1 MGKKDT
7 PAAPAQPDPYKTAA
21 AQTQGDIQSAIANA
35 TLGNIDTYT
44 PLGSNVYTQTGTQTI
59 TDAQGHP
66 IQVPKYSSTQTL
78 SPQQQQ
84 LYDQQ
89 TALGSGLNNLAIQQT
104 GKLTGLLGSP
114 IDTSNVPA
122 LTTSLNFQ
130 APAATPT
137 LQGGF
142 DQGGAVQT
150 GYNAGGPIQKSVS
163 LQPSVALQNSVN
175 QWYNPTTF
183 AQGPGSI
190 QTSMGPS
197 DFSADRQ
204 AVVDALNAR
213 TQPQLDRQR
222 AALMSSL
229 ANQGIDNGSE
239 AWNNAVN
246 QFGRQANDANLQNV
260 LAGSQEQSRLFGLD
274 LSQAQFGNQAQ
285 QQGYDQAQGRGLFGL
300 QATNQNNQA
309 ALNAGNFYN
318 QAALNSGNFYNQ
330 SALASGNFAN
340 SAQGQQNSQ
349 NAAAAGFNNS
359 AVNQQY
365 SQNMG
370 AAQFGNTT
378 AQQNYQNQ
386 QNALD
391 VQNQLALQGATF
403 GNQASAQALQQ
414 QLALR
419 NQPINEISSL
429 MSGGQVTMPQFQG
442 YNAPQIAGSSIGAN
456 VNQNAALANQQY
468 QAQMGYAGANMAG
481 LYGLGSAALGAGA
494 KMAMGSDRKLK
505 RDIEVIG
512 ELRGLPVYLFKY
524 IWDDK
529 PMVGFM
535 ADEVEQVMPEAVI
548 NIGGYKAVDYGM
560 VLQ

>member
-1 MGKKDT
+1 M
-7 PAAPAQPDPYKTAA
+7 QRL
-21 AQTQGDIQSAIANA
+21 A
-35 TLGNIDTYT
+35 TLTRT
-44 PLGSNVYTQTGTQTI
+44 PRSARRLISRSAPRRSLTRRGTSFRCLATR
-59 TDAQGHP
+59 ARRRFRR
-66 IQVPKYSSTQTL
+66 SSR
-78 SPQQQQ
+78 Q
-84 LYDQQ
+84 LYNQQ
-89 TALGSGLNNLAIQQT
+89 AQLGSGLNNLAIQQT
-104 GKLTGLLGSP
+104 DKLTGLLGSP
-114 IDTSNVPA
+114 IDTSSLPA
-122 LTTSLNFQ
+122 LQTSLNFQ
-130 APAATPT
+130 GPAATPT
-137 LQGGF
+137 LQGSF
-142 DQGGAVQT
+142 NQGGAIQA
-150 GYNAGGPIQKSVS
+150 GYDAGGPIQKSVS
-163 LQPSVALQNSVN
+163 LQPSVNLQPSVALQSSVN

-183 AQGPGSI
+183 AEGPGQI
-190 QTSMGPS
+190 QTSMGPT

-204 AVVDALNAR
+204 AVVDALNSR

-274 LSQAQFGNQAQ
+274 LSKAQFGNQAQ

-318 QAALNSGNFYNQ
+318 QSALDAGNFRNQAALNAGNFYNQ

-386 QNALD
+386 QAAID
-391 VQNQLALQGATF
+391 VQNQLAMQGATF
-403 GNQASAQALQQ
+403 NNQAAAQALQQ

-442 YNAPQIAGSSIGAN
+442 YNAPQIAGSSIGQN
-456 VNQNAALANQQY
+456 INQGAALANQQY

-481 LYGLGSAALGAGA
+481 LYGLGSAALGGLSKPLGA
-494 KMAMGSDRKLK
+494 K
-505 RDIEVIG
+505 
-512 ELRGLPVYLFKY
+512 LF
-524 IWDDK
+524 
-529 PMVGFM
+529 G
-535 ADEVEQVMPEAVI
+535 
-548 NIGGYKAVDYGM
+548 
-560 VLQ
+560 